1 MKDFVKKVS
10 KKISKLSEAQL
21 ASLFEDLN
29 SENDVLNSLVESLS
43 TGLVIVDENYIIMQH
58 NKAAER
64 LFPFVSRQAYN
75 EQLPVWQLVDDEPL
89 SFFLKSCASEQ
100 KTNVSEE
107 FSIASDGGIKF
118 LNVTILPFV
127 QKHWNESSDVVETK
141 IVGYIIT
148 VDDITQKRQQEILLH
163 RMESLASLTNLAAS
177 VAHEIKNPLGAIS
190 IHIQLLQKAVKKARS
205 GNGMLPAQKFME
217 DYLDVVNEEIDNLNK
232 IVLDFLFAVRPVQA
246 TMTLSS
252 PDSLIEKFT
261 SFFKPEFDAKNVS
274 LELRLSKSNTRLLM
288 DEKLFRE
295 VIVNIVQNALAAI
308 TQRFSSS
315 AEDTTGGFS
324 HGELIIESWVKDE
337 HYFLS
342 FADNGSG
349 MDSETSS
356 HIFEPYY
363 TTKSNGTGLGLTTV
377 YKIIK
382 EFRGDIDVKS
392 VLGHG
397 TVFTITLPVPQSGVK
412 LIASKKSAK
421 DEK

>member
-21 ASLFEDLN
+21 AALFEDLN

-43 TGLVIVDENYIIMQH
+43 TGLVIVDENYCIMQR
-58 NKAAER
+58 NKASER
-64 LFPFVSRQAYN
+64 LLPFRSRQAYN
-75 EQLPVWQLVDDEPL
+75 DQLPVWQLIDDEPL
-89 SFFLKSCASEQ
+89 SRFLESCSSEQ

-107 FSIASDGGIKF
+107 FSISSEDGIKF
-118 LNVTILPFV
+118 LSVTILPFV
-127 QKHWNESSDVVETK
+127 QKHWNEATDVVETK
-141 IVGYIIT
+141 IVGYIIA

-190 IHIQLLQKAVKKARS
+190 IHIQLLQKAVKKARE
-205 GNGMLPAQKFME
+205 GDGMLPKKKFME
-217 DYLDVVNEEIDNLNK
+217 DYLDVVNEEIDSLNK

-246 TMTLSS
+246 KMTLCS
-252 PDSLIEKFT
+252 PDSLIEKFAA
-261 SFFKPEFDAKNVS
+261 FFKPEFEAKNVS
-274 LELRLSKSNTRLLM
+274 LELRLSKNSTRLLI

-295 VIVNIVQNALAAI
+295 MIVNIVQNALAAI
-308 TQRFSSS
+308 TQRFSSAS
-315 AEDTTGGFS
+315 DGFA
-324 HGELIIESWVKDE
+324 HGELIIESCVKKE
-337 HYFLS
+337 HYFLT

-377 YKIIK
+377 YKIVK

-412 LIASKKSAK
+412 LLASQKSEK

>member
-64 LFPFVSRQAYN
+64 LIPFVSRQAYS

-89 SFFLKSCASEQ
+89 SLFLKSCASEQ

-118 LNVTILPFV
+118 LSVTILPFV
-127 QKHWNESSDVVETK
+127 QKHWNESADVVETK
-141 IVGYIIT
+141 IAGYIIT

-190 IHIQLLQKAVKKARS
+190 IHIQLLQRAVKKARE
-205 GNGMLPAQKFME
+205 GDGMLPVQKYME
-217 DYLDVVNEEIDNLNK
+217 NYLDVVNEEIDNLNK

-246 TMTLSS
+246 TMTLCS
-252 PDSLIEKFT
+252 PDSLIEKFS

-274 LELRLSKSNTRLLM
+274 LELRLSKRNTRLLM

-315 AEDTTGGFS
+315 AEDMTGGFS